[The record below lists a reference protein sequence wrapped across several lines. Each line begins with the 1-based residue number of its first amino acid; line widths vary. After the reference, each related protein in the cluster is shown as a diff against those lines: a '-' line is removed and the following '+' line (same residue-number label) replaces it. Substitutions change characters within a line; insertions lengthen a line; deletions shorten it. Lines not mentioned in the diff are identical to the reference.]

1 MKEENNENNSLKY
14 FVPPNVSA
22 RFEIIEGFGIKELI
36 VCSIALLIG
45 VFLTFTT
52 GLIATRKTIKVEDL
66 AQEKRVGIEAELKEI
81 TESTPIIPMPIRVI
95 FFIAIPTAGVFA
107 VVRKNPITGMSI
119 EELIKG
125 RNEYKK
131 RQKRYLYKY
140 DSGG

>member
-52 GLIATRKTIKVEDL
+52 GLIATRKIIKVEDL

-95 FFIAIPTAGVFA
+95 FFIAIPTAGAFA